1 MGTFTIQAN
10 QPKYQLRFQD
20 VRAAEAPPADPS
32 QSAAA
37 QSATATSDGKQGDQ
51 IRLSGRKAE
60 ESAPKTLNLFDGE
73 QKAASQQYMERLVT
87 RQSEINLGPGA
98 VQLQVATESAAPEL
112 LTSSKEPD
120 AVQALKT
127 KIQNLSNKAASS
139 GEQVIRTGAVI
150 QPHEAVQVQ
159 IGMASSVDTD
169 KLLAPKSAPGQDAIK
184 PGVYA
189 GVAVKSETVSGKLAV
204 DTAFGK
210 PRVEVGTAVA
220 AGDACTVGV
229 SFLQSADEK
238 QRTLRLGTEVHA
250 GPDTVVGVNL
260 NQPLTQT
267 TQVNGNTAVGLYLNT
282 KF

>member
-1 MGTFTIQAN
+1 MGTFTIQAK

-20 VRAAEAPPADPS
+20 AAPAPAAPLQGAAP
-32 QSAAA
+32 SAAT
-37 QSATATSDGKQGDQ
+37 QSGDQ
-51 IRLSGRKAE
+51 IRLSGHKLE

-73 QKAASQQYMERLVT
+73 QKAATQQYMERLVT
-87 RQSEINLGPGA
+87 RQSEISVGPSA
-98 VQLQVATESAAPEL
+98 IQLQVATESAAPEL
-112 LTSSKEPD
+112 LTSAKEPD
-120 AVQALKT
+120 AAQALKS
-127 KIQNLSNKAASS
+127 KIQKLNNKAASS

-169 KLLAPKSAPGQDAIK
+169 KLIGTKTANGQDAIK

-220 AGDACTVGV
+220 AGTACTVGV
-229 SFLQSADEK
+229 SFVQAADEK

-267 TQVNGNTAVGLYLNT
+267 TQINGNTAVGLYLNT